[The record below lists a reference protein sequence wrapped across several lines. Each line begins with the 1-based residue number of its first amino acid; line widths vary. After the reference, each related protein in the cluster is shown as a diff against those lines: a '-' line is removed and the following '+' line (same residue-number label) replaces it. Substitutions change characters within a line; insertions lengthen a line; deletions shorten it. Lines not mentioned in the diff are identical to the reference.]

1 MASLRRKKSSHPS
14 NLPGPPLQLLQ
25 SRKVTPASLMG
36 SSAAPGDRAGMADA
50 AADDGERVAPGA
62 GRGSDGDAGLA
73 RDTAGDAQ
81 EGGGTAPAAA
91 YGEQGSFSQ
100 VLKDS
105 ARLLPHQA
113 ILENFVHRNP
123 LEVLQDMDFFEA
135 QAHMRKVLSYP
146 SPGARMAALVRSDP
160 RKRANSA
167 LVELAAVFL
176 DRGAAKW
183 AAPYRERGFLYFFA
197 EMEGAALT
205 PTLWRSHARAT
216 ARRVLQTLKR
226 DSLDDSAASHLAQEI
241 ILENLQALGT
251 PAVEV
256 GSMLT
261 AMLFDMQGYAAMF
274 QRMEQHPEEA
284 PVSAS
289 SPSGRIR
296 VRLVDFAA
304 VHSTLQRASIEA
316 LARESVRNFCT
327 LWLSGAAYAIAL
339 RASASFANAFA

>member
-1 MASLRRKKSSHPS
+1 MSSDQFECHDRR
-14 NLPGPPLQLLQ
+14 
-25 SRKVTPASLMG
+25 PAG
-36 SSAAPGDRAGMADA
+36 S
-50 AADDGERVAPGA
+50 
-62 GRGSDGDAGLA
+62 
-73 RDTAGDAQ
+73 
-81 EGGGTAPAAA
+81 
-91 YGEQGSFSQ
+91 
-100 VLKDS
+100 
-105 ARLLPHQA
+105 
-113 ILENFVHRNP
+113 ILI
-123 LEVLQDMDFFEA
+123 
-135 QAHMRKVLSYP
+135 
-146 SPGARMAALVRSDP
+146 
-160 RKRANSA
+160 
-167 LVELAAVFL
+167 
-176 DRGAAKW
+176 
-183 AAPYRERGFLYFFA
+183 FFA
-197 EMEGAALT
+197 CGVRTDILCIRGVRT
-205 PTLWRSHARAT
+205 DILRGGVHP
-216 ARRVLQTLKR
+216 
-226 DSLDDSAASHLAQEI
+226 EI